1 MLNVDKA
8 APSAKKTKASA
19 EAEAYGRRV
28 GTVIKGKWQVDALL
42 GVGGMAAVYAATHRN
57 GQRVALK
64 ILHPDFSKESTVA
77 SRFLREA
84 YVSNKVGH
92 PSCVSVFDDDVTEQN
107 EPFLVMELLLGET
120 LRQHWQHAGPKMAV
134 DEVLRVVDPILDC
147 LQACHKIGVIHR
159 DLKPANIFL
168 TSTGTVKV
176 LDFGIAQFRSSTT
189 ERTAA
194 GTALGTPSYM
204 SPEQAMGLVDQLDG
218 RADLFSVG
226 AMMHALLTGQR
237 INKGRTEN
245 EALVMAATKPVP
257 SIARL
262 GSELPVDV
270 IALVD
275 KALAWDRR
283 NRFATAQEMRS
294 AVISARGKDV
304 PPAVPSRPEFESRE
318 PPTGPSANRA
328 VPGRQS
334 VTPPPSP
341 SSPSSLQRDSAMTES
356 RLTEL
361 RDVFK
366 RIDRLLPTH
375 RQMGWEHPQTERAT
389 KGVLDGLTQL
399 LLGGAFT
406 VHVEPHSLSHDVDV
420 VWEPFP
426 PFDVIPYH
434 LFAAGVRELHFHPG
448 LSAEEL
454 REFLAVLLLDPDRD
468 PQGEDDSASI
478 LWEKQLPNLHIELV
492 DALAEGDAD
501 EREAFFNE
509 ADELERSAANRS
521 KIDRLEAQSLAKTA
535 EPAGAHARG
544 RLALVLPPAAVLT
557 SLAGRLKPPRQE
569 WSERFVGVLLEAI
582 VQSDDAFDGDVVATS
597 VRRSALDLFAAGRA
611 DVALGLHASLTQRVR
626 ARTAGDR
633 HTRLLGSVT
642 AALFG
647 GANFAHLVNYLA
659 YKRDAT
665 ALAGV
670 LSISDERMLVPV
682 LETLRQVVPGRELLV
697 AVSRYLERAIMGQE
711 AQMLPMLAE
720 LPPSGASVVLSAL
733 AKLRNIA
740 ARSVLERVSREGA
753 IGQRIEAK
761 VLLEGS
767 DVAHPEIL
775 TLCTSGL
782 PADQIAALENVARLS
797 LRALA
802 PSLLSHAQELANAE
816 ADAGVRFALF
826 KAIVVLG
833 PERSEPFLV
842 ELAKRSSLFGAASRD
857 ATRWGA
863 IRALGDVC
871 KSEMGLLALRE
882 IAQAGWGRNEEIR
895 RIALEAAEQVSRR
908 IGARP

>member
-1 MLNVDKA
+1 MDKA

-19 EAEAYGRRV
+19 DAEAYGRRV

-57 GQRVALK
+57 GQRAALK

-77 SRFLREA
+77 ARFLREA

-92 PSCVSVFDDDVTEQN
+92 PGCVSVFDDDVTEQN

-134 DEVLRVVDPILDC
+134 DEVLRVMDPILDC
-147 LQACHKIGVIHR
+147 LQACHNIGVIHR

-168 TSTGTVKV
+168 TSTGIVKV

-218 RADLFSVG
+218 RADIFSVG

-262 GSELPVDV
+262 GPELPLDV

-283 NRFATAQEMRS
+283 NRFVTSQDMRS
-294 AVISARGKDV
+294 AVIAARGKEIP
-304 PPAVPSRPEFESRE
+304 PPAPSRPEYESRE
-318 PPTGPSANRA
+318 PPTGPSVNRP
-328 VPGRQS
+328 VPAASGRPS
-334 VTPPPSP
+334 VTPPPAP
-341 SSPSSLQRDSAMTES
+341 SSPQRPSAMTEV

-366 RIDRLLPTH
+366 RIDRLLPTQ
-375 RQMGWEHPQTERAT
+375 RQMGWDHPQTERAT
-389 KGVLDGLTQL
+389 KAVLDGFTQL
-399 LLGGAFT
+399 LSASAFT
-406 VHVEPHSLSHDVDV
+406 VSVEPHSFAHDANV

-434 LFAAGVRELHFHPG
+434 LFAAGLRELHFHPG
-448 LSAEEL
+448 LSGEEL
-454 REFLAVLLLDPDRD
+454 HEFLVVLLLDPDRD

-478 LWEKQLPNLHIELV
+478 LWEKQLPHLQIELV
-492 DALAEGDAD
+492 DALAEGDAE

-509 ADELERSAANRS
+509 ADELERLASNRA

-535 EPAGAHARG
+535 EPAGGGRAR
-544 RLALVLPPAAVLT
+544 RLSMVLPAAATLS
-557 SLAGRLKPPRQE
+557 SLAAQLEPPRQE
-569 WSERFVGVLLEAI
+569 WSERFVGVLLEAL
-582 VQSDDAFDGDVVATS
+582 VQSDEAFDGDLVSVS

-611 DVALGLHASLTQRVR
+611 EVALGLHTSLAQRVR

-633 HTRLLGSVT
+633 HARLLGTVT

-647 GANFAHLVNYLA
+647 GPNFAHLVNYLA
-659 YKRDAT
+659 AKRDAT
-665 ALAGV
+665 ALAGI
-670 LSISDERMLVPV
+670 LSTADERMLVPV

-697 AVSRYLERAIMGQE
+697 AVSRYLERAILGQE
-711 AQMLPMLAE
+711 SQMLPMLAQ
-720 LPPSGASVVLSAL
+720 LPSSGASVVLSAL
-733 AKLRNIA
+733 AKLRNVA
-740 ARSVLERVSREGA
+740 ARAVLERVSREGA

-775 TLCTSGL
+775 TLCTSGSSD
-782 PADQIAALENVARLS
+782 DQIAALDNVARLS

-802 PSLLSHAQELANAE
+802 PALLSHAQEVTNLE
-816 ADAGVRFALF
+816 IDAGVRFALF
-826 KAIVVLG
+826 KAIIVLA
-833 PERSEPFLV
+833 PDRSEPFLI
-842 ELAKRSSLFGAASRD
+842 ELAKRTSLFGASARD
-857 ATRWGA
+857 AARWGA

-882 IAQAGWGRNEEIR
+882 IAQAGWGKNEEIR

-908 IGARP
+908 IGARA